1 MKFRSPTDE
10 PLHIGLTS
18 GHAAVITPEGMELDK
33 IFHREAISRGALPG
47 AAELDT
53 TEQKPAFDRKE
64 VITTAINGMLDGG
77 SEDDFTND
85 GTPNLRKLT
94 AKVGFQ
100 VAREEADAI
109 WDEIS
114 KTKA

>member
-18 GHAAVITPEGMELDK
+18 GHTIVITPEGVEVPAL
-33 IFHREAISRGALPG
+33 FHKEAVARGAEPDTG
-47 AAELDT
+47 EAAASVAT
-53 TEQKPAFDRKE
+53 VPQFNRKE
-64 VITTAINGMLDGG
+64 VITTAMNAMLDGG
-77 SEDDFTND
+77 AEDDFTND
-85 GTPNLRKLT
+85 GKPNLRKLN

-109 WDEIS
+109 WAEIA
-114 KTKA
+114 KPD